1 MSVQDTEEYK
11 IRKRR
16 VDKLTGALEGAAIG
30 LAHKQSDCWAEEKRK
45 QMAERLLRIE
55 NVLQKARNH
64 KMRLYK

>member
-1 MSVQDTEEYK
+1 MSVQDTEEYQ

-30 LAHKQSDCWAEEKRK
+30 LATRQSDSWTYEERKELAEKV
-45 QMAERLLRIE
+45 LRIE
-55 NVLQKARNH
+55 DVLKKARHH